1 MSCGSRRIK
10 VSLLLCCAGLSCF
23 LIPSLQLCFRNR
35 KRRRLPPSS
44 ATLSCSCSSLELLFT
59 LNRHVFIWTF
69 IYVDVYCIRL
79 LLLARE
85 RSRGTVHTHAPCI
98 YNNQLWLL
106 APPIL
111 FDPFSLFFTFSTST
125 ISLLAFLN
133 QPDSRDGNK
142 MKGGERN
149 WTRNNQ
155 QTN

>member
-10 VSLLLCCAGLSCF
+10 VSLLLLLGCF

-44 ATLSCSCSSLELLFT
+44 ATLCSSSLEPLFT

-79 LLLARE
+79 LLQLE
-85 RSRGTVHTHAPCI
+85 RSRGAVHTHAPCI

-106 APPIL
+106 APLFFSIL
-111 FDPFSLFFTFSTST
+111 LAFFSLFQRQRYPFWHSSTNRT
-125 ISLLAFLN
+125 AGMEI
-133 QPDSRDGNK
+133 K
-142 MKGGERN
+142 
-149 WTRNNQ
+149 
-155 QTN
+155 

>member
-79 LLLARE
+79 LLQLE
-85 RSRGTVHTHAPCI
+85 RSRGAVHTHAPCI

-106 APPIL
+106 APLFFSIL
-111 FDPFSLFFTFSTST
+111 LAFFSLFQRQRYPF
-125 ISLLAFLN
+125 LAFLN
-133 QPDSRDGNK
+133 QPDSRDENK
-142 MKGGERN
+142 MKGGD